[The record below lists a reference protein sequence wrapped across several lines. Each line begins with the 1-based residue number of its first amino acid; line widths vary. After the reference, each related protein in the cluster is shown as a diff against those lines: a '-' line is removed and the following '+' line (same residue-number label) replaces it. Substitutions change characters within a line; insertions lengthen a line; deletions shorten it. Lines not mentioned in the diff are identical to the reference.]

1 MYLRE
6 VAELLA
12 AVTGDSGLA
21 DRITLDTS
29 VEEDLQLESV
39 ELAALGELM
48 RQRYGPRVDL
58 SAYLASLDLD
68 QLISLRVS
76 DLVALVVAA

>member
-1 MYLRE
+1 MHLRE

-21 DRITLDTS
+21 ERITLDTS

-39 ELAALGELM
+39 ELTALGELM

-58 SAYLASLDLD
+58 SAYLATLDLD
-68 QLISLRVS
+68 QLIALRVG
-76 DLVALVVAA
+76 DLVELVAAA